1 MSLINEALKRAEAE
15 KNRDIGGLPYRPPA
29 VPHAHHVRLPRRWA
43 RGLALCCGL
52 VAVTALGMW
61 TMVDKSFWP
70 PALKAEAA
78 NTAADPAPAQ
88 APPDPRPQ
96 VRQEIDPVLAKTME
110 ETKYYSPAPK
120 PVAARPAHVRPADA
134 APPAVA
140 TTPRPAPAP
149 APAPVKREQPK
160 LPDLKLSGV
169 LVSPGGGTAIINGQ
183 FLAVGDTIEG
193 ARIVKITKYVVTL
206 EMNGQRIT
214 LRQ

>member
-61 TMVDKSFWP
+61 TIVDKGFWP
-70 PALKAEAA
+70 LTLKAEAA
-78 NTAADPAPAQ
+78 DTAPVQAPAQ
-88 APPDPRPQ
+88 APPDPKPQ
-96 VRQEIDPVLAKTME
+96 VRQKIDPVLAKTME

-120 PVAARPAHVRPADA
+120 PVPALPARVRPADA

-140 TTPRPAPAP
+140 TTARPAPTP
-149 APAPVKREQPK
+149 APAKREQPK

-169 LVSPGGGTAIINGQ
+169 LVSPGGGTAIINGR
-183 FLAVGDTIEG
+183 FLAVGNTIEG

-206 EMNGQRIT
+206 EMNGRRIT